1 LVNGLIEFS
10 LALRGSFLSPATGNC
25 GLRGEMYCGGSDI
38 RMMQVLLDISG
49 LEDLLAAIGPYSQRH
64 IAHLDRLLCSSFV
77 IDYSL
82 SRLSYISQ
90 TSDL

>member
-1 LVNGLIEFS
+1 MESLDRCQILWQNGVVIL
-10 LALRGSFLSPATGNC
+10 
-25 GLRGEMYCGGSDI
+25 
-38 RMMQVLLDISG
+38 QVLLEISG

-90 TSDL
+90 SSDM